1 MSKQKLS
8 NNDLAELLDYY
19 LLTQK
24 QELPAKFQDLIVP
37 EGRTAL
43 VKLVQERLR
52 SSQVVGQLR
61 EGWSKLKEQIL
72 PAFNYVPGKYATLEF
87 NKLSKFMAFEDWELA
102 RQWLLECIRLL
113 IDTEMSHSRL
123 KWPKDVPDPTV
134 VFADMSSQI
143 TVGVLRRITETPN
156 PVLVIGM
163 PEHIDRNDKLVD
175 VETITAL
182 KRSQVEL
189 QGAYSGWTIQ
199 TVSQARFQE

>member
-1 MSKQKLS
+1 MS

-24 QELPAKFQDLIVP
+24 KELPAKFKDMVVP
-37 EGRTAL
+37 EGREAL
-43 VKLVQERLR
+43 VKMIQARLR

-61 EGWSKLKEQIL
+61 EGWGKLKEQIL

-87 NKLSKFMAFEDWELA
+87 NKLSKFMMFEDWELA

-123 KWPKDVPDPTV
+123 KWPTGLPDPAV

-143 TVGVLRRITETPN
+143 TVDVLRSVAETPN

-163 PEHIDRNDKLVD
+163 PEYIDRNDKLVD
-175 VETITAL
+175 VEAIMTL

-189 QGAYSGWTIQ
+189 QEVYSGWTIQ
-199 TVSQARFQE
+199 TVSQARFHE